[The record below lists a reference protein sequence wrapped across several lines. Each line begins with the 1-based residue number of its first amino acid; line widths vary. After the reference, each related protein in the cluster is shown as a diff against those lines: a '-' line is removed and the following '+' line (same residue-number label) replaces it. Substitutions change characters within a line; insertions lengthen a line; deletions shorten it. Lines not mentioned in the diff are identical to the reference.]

1 MKKWFISAIVILAL
15 STAFLGLLQLRS
27 FSNMFS
33 IAPPK
38 PVQTHSIVL
47 KEIEGLGRM
56 ELMRYQFQDV
66 IEYEIIEDWWPD
78 PKVILS
84 VQGETVGC
92 VDFAQIDSDDIVLIG
107 DSMVEVSLPYPEIC
121 YSRLDHSKTKVFD
134 TENTFWEEA
143 EMVAEAYERAE
154 ETIRIQALDSGILE
168 QTQEHAVTMLTPL
181 LEAISGKKV
190 VIRFDLP
197 APTISRPND

>member
-1 MKKWFISAIVILAL
+1 MKKWFIPIIVILAL
-15 STAFLGLLQLRS
+15 STTFLGLLQLRS
-27 FSNMFS
+27 FSNMLS
-33 IAPPK
+33 IAPPI

-66 IEYEIIEDWWPD
+66 IAHEIIMDWWPD

-92 VDFAQIDSDDIVLIG
+92 VDFAKIDSSDIVFIG
-107 DSMVEVSLPYPEIC
+107 DSIVEVSLPYPEIC

-143 EMVAEAYERAE
+143 EMVADAYEKAE
-154 ETIRIQALDSGILE
+154 EAVLNQALNSGILE
-168 QTQEHAVTMLTPL
+168 QTQEQAVTMLTPI
-181 LEAISGKKV
+181 LEAIAGKKV

-197 APTISRPND
+197 APTILRPND